1 MAKITWNFDGTD
13 TIDAG
18 NTSPFSFKLERYK
31 DSNTF
36 EESLK
41 ISSFVNGADNGFIV
55 TSIQDLGKDI
65 VQLKKYGVLL
75 STIEFH
81 DLQQEIENNYLT
93 LQSVVMNLN
102 GDTRIEELIASA
114 IEYVDGNAD
123 LITND
128 LCYVPVNEFN
138 SMAEECGF
146 YKYEIKALRGQLK
159 SQGYIHTSGNRLA
172 VTVRIKDKPTRVI
185 AFIRE
190 KLGVEILVST
200 KNKQTKKSDADE

>member
-55 TSIQDLGKDI
+55 TSIQDLRKDI

-81 DLQQEIENNYLT
+81 DLQQKIEDNYLT
-93 LQSVVMNLN
+93 LKPVTMSLAS
-102 GDTRIEELIASA
+102 DTRVDDLLAAA

-138 SMAEECGF
+138 SIAEDCGF
-146 YKYEIKALRGQLK
+146 YKYEIKALRGQLN
-159 SQGYIHTSGNRLA
+159 SQGYIRTSGNRLA
-172 VTVRIKDKPTRVI
+172 ITVRIKDKPTRVI
-185 AFIRE
+185 AFKRN
-190 KLGVEILVST
+190 KLGVKIPVST
-200 KNKQTKKSDADE
+200 KNKQSKKSDADE